1 MGRPKPGADISIG
14 NLRRIPETQTE
25 AEDHKMQDNK
35 GRTKR
40 LREGISES
48 IRIETGRRGERE
60 IDFRAC
66 KQQRLKSRCALA
78 CSLGVTLVGVPLS
91 KTFFC

>member
-14 NLRRIPETQTE
+14 NQRRIPAIRKTQTE

-40 LREGISES
+40 LREGRSES
-48 IRIETGRRGERE
+48 IRMETGGRGERE
-60 IDFRAC
+60 IFEPASS
-66 KQQRLKSRCALA
+66 KQQGLKSRCALA
-78 CSLGVTLVGVPLS
+78 CSLGVD
-91 KTFFC
+91 

>member
-14 NLRRIPETQTE
+14 NQRRIPAIRKTQTE
-25 AEDHKMQDNK
+25 AEDHKMQQHNK

-40 LREGISES
+40 LREGRSES
-48 IRIETGRRGERE
+48 IRMETGRRGERDIFE
-60 IDFRAC
+60 PASS

-78 CSLGVTLVGVPLS
+78 CSLGV
-91 KTFFC
+91 

>member
-14 NLRRIPETQTE
+14 NQRRIPAIRKTQTE
-25 AEDHKMQDNK
+25 AEDRKMQHNK

-40 LREGISES
+40 LREGRSES
-48 IRIETGRRGERE
+48 IRMETGRRGERE
-60 IDFRAC
+60 IFEPASS

-78 CSLGVTLVGVPLS
+78 CSLGV
-91 KTFFC
+91 